1 MTQILRT
8 IPELQ
13 DALAAAVEHA
23 EASTPT
29 VGFVPTMGALHSGHG
44 ELLRAARESADI
56 AVASV
61 FVNPLQFDD
70 ASDYL
75 HYPRQLE
82 ADAVLLEEHGV
93 DLVFAPSLDEMYP
106 GEVEG
111 SDAPDP
117 QVRVSVGDMGR
128 MWEGASRAGHFDGVA
143 TAVAKLLSIV
153 AAPLGRRTVLQAWF
167 GEKDAEQLAIIR
179 RLAADLNLPA
189 EIRAVPIVRDENGLA
204 LSSRNQRLTPE
215 HYQSALSL
223 SGALRALA
231 EDARRG
237 RPLNIPL
244 QSAHVRSAG
253 ADLDYLV
260 VVDPATLKE
269 LDLSEVAPLRHE
281 ALTLIAARVGPVR
294 LIDTMRIGPTV

>member
-111 SDAPDP
+111 RTPRTRRCASASETWDACGRGPHAPGTSTVSPP
-117 QVRVSVGDMGR
+117 Q
-128 MWEGASRAGHFDGVA
+128 W
-143 TAVAKLLSIV
+143 
-153 AAPLGRRTVLQAWF
+153 P
-167 GEKDAEQLAIIR
+167 
-179 RLAADLNLPA
+179 
-189 EIRAVPIVRDENGLA
+189 
-204 LSSRNQRLTPE
+204 SS
-215 HYQSALSL
+215 
-223 SGALRALA
+223 
-231 EDARRG
+231 
-237 RPLNIPL
+237 
-244 QSAHVRSAG
+244 
-253 ADLDYLV
+253 
-260 VVDPATLKE
+260 
-269 LDLSEVAPLRHE
+269 
-281 ALTLIAARVGPVR
+281 
-294 LIDTMRIGPTV
+294 